1 MIRYWLDLSEP
12 GLFGVLCVLYYGV
25 ALLLIIAVFHS
36 PLKGPVQSLTG
47 IVAPYFNSVAILFA
61 LLTGFLA
68 NDISDRNRQSVRA
81 VQAEAGE
88 LRNVYTLSV
97 ASRPD
102 MDSIRAKWKT
112 YVGSVVNQ
120 EWPAMASNQSS
131 APTYAAYSDLLAE
144 LSDPDIAQ
152 TAGPTVSAAL
162 LGAAVRVG
170 TARSERLALALGVT
184 NDMKWLVVIVLA
196 MFTQLTI
203 ALVHIE
209 RPRAFMTSLLV
220 FSSAVIVTLG
230 IIAMQEY
237 PFSGPLRISPDP
249 IAALLKLDK

>member
-1 MIRYWLDLSEP
+1 MIRYWLDLPTP
-12 GLFGVLCVLYYGV
+12 GLFGILCVLYYGV
-25 ALLLIIAVFHS
+25 ALLLIVAVFHS
-36 PLKGPVQSLTG
+36 PLKRPVQSLTG

-97 ASRPD
+97 ASKPD
-102 MDSIRAKWKT
+102 MDLIRAKWRA
-112 YVGSVVNQ
+112 YVDSVVNQ
-120 EWPAMASNQSS
+120 EWPAMANNQSS
-131 APTYAAYSDLLAE
+131 APTYVAYSELLKE
-144 LSDPDIAQ
+144 VSDPDIAQ
-152 TAGPTVSAAL
+152 TAGPAVSAAL

-170 TARSERLALALGVT
+170 TARSERLALASGIT
-184 NDMKWLVVIVLA
+184 NEMKWLVVIILA

-209 RPRAFMTSLLV
+209 RPRAFITALTV
-220 FSSAVIVTLG
+220 FSSAVIVVLG

-237 PFSGPLRISPDP
+237 PFSGPLNVAPDP
-249 IAALLKLDK
+249 IVRLLALDK